1 MGKSLFLHPSSHQQ
15 RNLFLSENI
24 ESLTRAM
31 IRQIV
36 REVTKGEGSLVDQ
49 ARIQK
54 LFDNGM
60 NQIDGPNTMDVVAG
74 LRLP

>member
-1 MGKSLFLHPSSHQQ
+1 
-15 RNLFLSENI
+15 
-24 ESLTRAM
+24 M

-54 LFDNGM
+54 LFDNEM